1 MAAFV
6 VKPEPEQK
14 TMWFLGWTLLFVL
27 GLLTWLILHFVVGG
41 YGFAI
46 CAAGWVVVL
55 LPFLPWIPAYYR
67 SLEYA
72 IGEDV
77 VVMKKGVFW
86 RKRVTVPYGKIT
98 NVDVTQG
105 PLQRHFNIGMVH
117 VQTAGAS
124 GSQATHAELR
134 MIGVRELDH
143 LKDLVMEHVPGR
155 SVSRTEQVPGESV
168 TGGDSDILK
177 NILSELKGIREV
189 LGRRQG

>member
-1 MAAFV
+1 MDPLV

-27 GLLTWLILHFVVGG
+27 GLLAWLVLWFAVGG

-55 LPFLPWIPAYYR
+55 LPFLPWIPSYYR

-72 IGEDV
+72 IGEDS

-105 PLQRHFNIGMVH
+105 PVQRHFNIGTVH

-124 GSQATHAELR
+124 G
-134 MIGVRELDH
+134 
-143 LKDLVMEHVPGR
+143 
-155 SVSRTEQVPGESV
+155 
-168 TGGDSDILK
+168 
-177 NILSELKGIREV
+177 
-189 LGRRQG
+189 